1 MRALRAIGAIALA
14 DFRERT
20 RRQGFLVAVAMVA
33 WVAYMVA
40 SGQLSFRLDQYQGVM
55 NAPWLGSVLAFVVC
69 TVLGWLGFFL
79 VNRAVDMDRRSGVGE
94 LLAASPISRMHY
106 TLAKWLANFA
116 LLGLLVGVL
125 LAASL
130 LLHWRNM
137 SQIAQDLPALFAP
150 ILIVAV
156 PVIALTAAC
165 AVLFESVHRLR
176 GALGNVLW
184 LFGFTQLFLVSV
196 RLGALDLTGF
206 GLLVPSMQAA
216 AKAALPAYGGGYVLG
231 FAPHRELQL
240 FHWGGIDWSLYI
252 VLLRSLWLVPAALL
266 ALLASVCFDRFDRAA
281 APAGRP
287 GMAAAV
293 APQGHPVAD
302 LPPTAAPAV
311 AVLRFS
317 PAYRLL
323 TEVSCLLQGTRLW
336 WWLVALGLAIAGFAV
351 SSPLPRGMLLL
362 ASWVWPVTVWSQ
374 MGSREARDGTD
385 ETVFSSPHPLLLQ
398 LPGQWLAGFVLA
410 VLTGG
415 GVLLHLVLAG
425 DTAPLLAALVGAA
438 LIPSLALCLGV
449 LTGTAQVFEVL
460 YLLLCYVGPLQGVAA
475 LDFMRARGSNDPAVW
490 GTIAV
495 ASLAVAFV
503 WRWRQLQR

>member
-1 MRALRAIGAIALA
+1 
-14 DFRERT
+14 
-20 RRQGFLVAVAMVA
+20 
-33 WVAYMVA
+33 
-40 SGQLSFRLDQYQGVM
+40 
-55 NAPWLGSVLAFVVC
+55 
-69 TVLGWLGFFL
+69 
-79 VNRAVDMDRRSGVGE
+79 
-94 LLAASPISRMHY
+94 
-106 TLAKWLANFA
+106 
-116 LLGLLVGVL
+116 
-125 LAASL
+125 
-130 LLHWRNM
+130 
-137 SQIAQDLPALFAP
+137 
-150 ILIVAV
+150 
-156 PVIALTAAC
+156 
-165 AVLFESVHRLR
+165 VLFESVRLLR

-184 LFGFTQLFLVSV
+184 LFGFIQLFLVSV
-196 RLGALDLTGF
+196 RLGTLDLTGF

-216 AKAALPAYGGGYVLG
+216 AKAAFPDYRGGYVLG

-240 FHWGGIDWSLYI
+240 FHWGGIDWSLSI

-266 ALLASVCFDRFDRAA
+266 ALLASVCFDRFDRAV

-287 GMAAAV
+287 GVAVAV
-293 APQGHPVAD
+293 APGESQGQPAD
-302 LPPTAAPAV
+302 LPPAAAPAA

-323 TEVSCLLQGTRLW
+323 TEVSCLLKGMRLW
-336 WWLVALGLAIAGFAV
+336 WWVVALGLAIAGFAV

-398 LPGQWLAGFVLA
+398 LPGQWLAGFLLA

-415 GVLLHLVLAG
+415 GVLLRLLLAG
-425 DTAPLLAALVGAA
+425 ETASLLAALVGAA
-438 LIPSLALCLGV
+438 LIASLALCLGV
-449 LTGTAQVFEVL
+449 VTGTAQIFEVL

-490 GTIAV
+490 GAIAV